1 MTLKVGSLFSGY
13 GGLDLAV
20 TDSFDAEVVW
30 HCEWEDAP
38 STVLEA
44 HWPGVANYRDV
55 SKVDWESVEPV
66 DILTGG
72 FPCQDVSHAGRRA
85 GLKSGT
91 RSGLWSEFAKA
102 ISVLRPSYVVIENV
116 RGLTS
121 AKAGS
126 DVEYC
131 PWCMGETDG
140 GGSVM
145 RALGAVLGDLAD
157 LGYNAKWTG
166 LRAADAGA
174 PHNRY
179 RIFILAWGGARVN
192 VPTPV
197 VSDVWAD
204 GYERAITKESPNRGV
219 GLPTWA
225 NRMRLL
231 RTPTAAEVDGG
242 PVHPDVAKAK
252 GQTLRLTGQ
261 VLALLPTPNT
271 QEGSGKC
278 RDWGGDLTHAITCAC
293 KNWGDFTPAIERWE
307 KVTGRPAPEPT
318 LPDGQK
324 GSTVSRLNL
333 LSG

>member
-1 MTLKVGSLFSGY
+1 
-13 GGLDLAV
+13 
-20 TDSFDAEVVW
+20 
-30 HCEWEDAP
+30 
-38 STVLEA
+38 
-44 HWPGVANYRDV
+44 
-55 SKVDWESVEPV
+55 
-66 DILTGG
+66 
-72 FPCQDVSHAGRRA
+72 
-85 GLKSGT
+85 
-91 RSGLWSEFAKA
+91 
-102 ISVLRPSYVVIENV
+102 
-116 RGLTS
+116 
-121 AKAGS
+121 
-126 DVEYC
+126 
-131 PWCMGETDG
+131 
-140 GGSVM
+140 M

-179 RIFILAWGGARVN
+179 RIFILAWGGARVS

-225 NRMRLL
+225 NRMKLL
-231 RTPTAAEVDGG
+231 RTPTAAQVDGG

-252 GQTLRLTGQ
+252 GQTLRLTSQ
-261 VLALLPTPNT
+261 VLNLLPTPNT

-278 RDWGGDLTHAITCAC
+278 RDYRADLTHAITCDC

-307 KVTGRPAPEPT
+307 QVTNRKAPEPT

-324 GSTVSRLNL
+324 GQHRLSAKFTEWLMGLPDGWITGHGLHRKDAIKMAGNGVVPQQAKL
-333 LSG
+333 ALTILREGL